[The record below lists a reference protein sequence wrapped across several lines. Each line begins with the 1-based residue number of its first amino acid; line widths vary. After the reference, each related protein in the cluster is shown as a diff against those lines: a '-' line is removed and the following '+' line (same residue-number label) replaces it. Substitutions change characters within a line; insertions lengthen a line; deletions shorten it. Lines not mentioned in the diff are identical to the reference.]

1 MSPTA
6 VTDRE
11 EIFIPVV
18 GLLPEGK
25 RTRFER
31 YWREY
36 VSLPSEAS
44 PEALSLQAE
53 IAAAVM
59 LPARSSL
66 HPSTALAVATGLLQ
80 FHPLVGEG
88 LASAVRSLTKLPPTE
103 ALRSPLDTY
112 LTYALE
118 ELSYRFHTLA
128 RRLVQEGERS
138 TRDSHANSG

>member
-11 EIFIPVV
+11 EMRIPVI
-18 GLLPEGK
+18 GLLPEQK
-25 RTRFER
+25 RTRFEH

-36 VSLPSEAS
+36 VTLSTDAS
-44 PEALSLQAE
+44 PEALCLQAE

-59 LPARSSL
+59 LPLRSSL

-88 LASAVRSLTKLPPTE
+88 LASAVRSLTQLPPTE
-103 ALRSPLDTY
+103 PLRSPLDTY

-128 RRLVQEGERS
+128 RGLMQEGEHIMRG
-138 TRDSHANSG
+138 SHADSS

>member
-6 VTDRE
+6 VTDRA
-11 EIFIPVV
+11 EIRIPVV
-18 GLLPEGK
+18 DLLPEGK

-36 VSLPSEAS
+36 VNLPSEAS
-44 PEALSLQAE
+44 PEALTLQAE

-59 LPARSSL
+59 LPLRSSL

-80 FHPLVGEG
+80 YHPLVGEG

-103 ALRSPLDTY
+103 PLRSPLDTY
-112 LTYALE
+112 LTFALE

-128 RRLVQEGERS
+128 RAFVQEGELIGRGPHA
-138 TRDSHANSG
+138 DSA

>member
-6 VTDRE
+6 VTDRG
-11 EIFIPVV
+11 EIRIPVV
-18 GLLPEGK
+18 DLLPEGK

-36 VSLPSEAS
+36 VNLPGGAS
-44 PEALSLQAE
+44 PETLALQAE

-59 LPARSSL
+59 LPVRSSL

-80 FHPLVGEG
+80 YHPLVGEG

-103 ALRSPLDTY
+103 PLRSPLDTY
-112 LTYALE
+112 LTFALE
-118 ELSYRFHTLA
+118 ELGYRFHALA
-128 RRLVQEGERS
+128 RGLVQQGEHIMRGPHA
-138 TRDSHANSG
+138 DSG